1 MQIRGQNFTIGA
13 DPEIFMGIDGQFV
26 SAHSAIPGTKKQP
39 FRVEKGAVQVDG
51 MALEFNIDPS
61 KDYDEF
67 IENLTLVQ
75 NQLLKM
81 LPKDTQFLT
90 SSTVEFDEIFLK
102 NIPRKAKTMGCEPDY
117 NAYTIARNIKPDSST
132 LFRTAGGHLHAG
144 GFFTNNP
151 FSDDHMNTS
160 ARLARILDEKIGVYS
175 LIWDKDD
182 KRRSLYGQ
190 AGAFRPKYYGMEY
203 RSLSNAWL
211 FNKNV
216 IKFIYDGF
224 AEAIELM
231 FDLDYEPNPEIP
243 QIINSSNRQHPIFD
257 TPKAVGLKESLV

>member
-1 MQIRGQNFTIGA
+1 
-13 DPEIFMGIDGQFV
+13 
-26 SAHSAIPGTKKQP
+26 
-39 FRVEKGAVQVDG
+39 
-51 MALEFNIDPS
+51 
-61 KDYDEF
+61 
-67 IENLTLVQ
+67 
-75 NQLLKM
+75 
-81 LPKDTQFLT
+81 
-90 SSTVEFDEIFLK
+90 
-102 NIPRKAKTMGCEPDY
+102 MGCEPDY
-117 NAYTIARNIKPDSST
+117 NAYTISKNLKPDSST
-132 LFRTAGGHLHAG
+132 LFRTAGGHLHVG
-144 GFFTNNP
+144 GFFTNSP
-151 FSDDHMNTS
+151 FNGGHMDTS

-224 AEAIELM
+224 EEAIELM

-243 QIINSSNRQHPIFD
+243 WIINNSNRQHPIFD
-257 TPKAVGLKESLV
+257 TPKAVALKESLV